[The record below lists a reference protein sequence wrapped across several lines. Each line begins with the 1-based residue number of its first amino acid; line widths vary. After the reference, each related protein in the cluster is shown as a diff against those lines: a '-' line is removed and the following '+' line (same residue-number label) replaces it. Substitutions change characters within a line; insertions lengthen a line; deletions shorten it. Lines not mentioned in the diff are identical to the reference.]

1 MSRQRGFTLIELLI
15 VMVVVAILTA
25 LAVSGYQS
33 SIRKSRRSEA
43 YNLIGQL
50 QLSLERWRAE
60 NPCYGTSAAGTCSTF
75 TASGTYPDT
84 SAAPYGGTN
93 GPTYYSITLS
103 GASPTSYTITAQ
115 PKSGTSQAKDT
126 CGNLVATG
134 NAKPVWS
141 IPSSNCN

>member
-1 MSRQRGFTLIELLI
+1 MTRQRGFTLIELLI
-15 VMVVVAILTA
+15 VMVVIAILTA

-33 SIRKSRRSEA
+33 SIRKTRRSEA

-75 TASGTYPDT
+75 TASGTYP
-84 SAAPYGGTN
+84 SVAATPYSN
-93 GPTYYSITLS
+93 STYYTITLT
-103 GASPTSYTITAQ
+103 GASPTTYTITAT
-115 PKSGTSQAKDT
+115 PKPGTSQAVDT

-134 NAKPVWS
+134 NAKPAWS